1 MAEQSCEYS
10 DSWFGQWPYSE
21 KNVKGFTFCAKWL
34 GFEESV
40 KDPPAAKDLPR
51 MRKDLSQENLEF
63 YENFESG
70 LGRKEWCAF

>member
-1 MAEQSCEYS
+1 M
-10 DSWFGQWPYSE
+10 
-21 KNVKGFTFCAKWL
+21 KGFTFCAKWL

-63 YENFESG
+63 FYENFESG
-70 LGRKEWCAF
+70 LEEKSGRL